1 MKKMTMY
8 LSIASL
14 CLIAMVGVQETF
26 AYFTTYA
33 EASGQKRID
42 LYSDTTIEE
51 EFPEGSWTKRISV
64 KAEQNSIPVWVRV
77 RAFSGTEYP
86 LQFTSVSGKWVEKG
100 EYWYYQDIV
109 TPQQPTDE
117 LLITI
122 DAEQSE
128 EHDFNVIVVSES
140 VPVQYDESGNPL
152 EANWNEQIE
161 IERP

>member
-51 EFPEGSWTKRISV
+51 KFPEGSWTKRISV

-77 RAFSGTEYP
+77 RAFSGDGISAPIY
-86 LQFTSVSGKWVEKG
+86 QCQRKMGGKG

-122 DAEQSE
+122 DAEQPE

>member
-64 KAEQNSIPVWVRV
+64 KDRK
-77 RAFSGTEYP
+77 
-86 LQFTSVSGKWVEKG
+86 SVV
-100 EYWYYQDIV
+100 
-109 TPQQPTDE
+109 
-117 LLITI
+117 
-122 DAEQSE
+122 
-128 EHDFNVIVVSES
+128 
-140 VPVQYDESGNPL
+140 
-152 EANWNEQIE
+152 
-161 IERP
+161 